1 MAFWDI
7 GAIFSGASRLWG
19 SIFGS
24 KETTEKDKSKEI
36 TMAQQ
41 IAVADAMGSARRTD
55 FFTAFVD
62 GINRLVRPTFS
73 YGVIA
78 YFAWATFDP
87 VGFSVS
93 MQALALIPD
102 FMYGI
107 FLTIVG
113 FWFGGRILEKYADKR
128 LAGPT
133 AAQLQEVLDNQKKIL
148 ANHGS
153 SVIVNRSVSPAH
165 TVTVPAGAPLPRPH
179 ATMEPIYEDDE
190 KRPLKTTVP

>member
-7 GAIFSGASRLWG
+7 GGIISGVGKLWG

-24 KETTEKDKSKEI
+24 KETTEKDTSKEK

-73 YGVIA
+73 YGMIA
-78 YFAWATFDP
+78 YFAWAVFDP

-148 ANHGS
+148 AGHGS
-153 SVIVNRSVSPAH
+153 SVIVNKSVTAPAH
-165 TVTVPAGAPLPRPH
+165 TVTVPASSTPRPH
-179 ATMEPIYEDDE
+179 VTMEPIYEDDE
-190 KRPLKTTVP
+190 KRPPKTTVP